1 MGLFSRKKTA
11 PASDVKRCSV
21 CGGKVTYEDYTDDV
35 YVDCKVCGTEMKV
48 PGKFCLCENCF
59 MYHKPTSSTITC
71 PKCGQTFN
79 LPEVMT
85 MGGIRKSH

>member
-11 PASDVKRCSV
+11 PASDVKRCSI
-21 CGGKVTYEDYTDDV
+21 CGGKVTREIYTDDV
-35 YVDCKVCGTEMKV
+35 HVNCKVCGTEMKV

-59 MYHKPTSSTITC
+59 FYHKPTSSTITC

-85 MGGIRKSH
+85 INGIHESH